1 MTTLLTT
8 LMTTLLKPNNY
19 TEALEDREIENQVKL
34 DFQERCVSW
43 LKTLCAFANT
53 NGGVMNVGVSDN
65 LVKVGFPLQ
74 EIDRIKRSV
83 ESICRNHTKP
93 ILKYVFEVEPVDR
106 NSKNYILKIVVLKRK
121 GVATW
126 LVSNDTSPQL
136 YVRRDG

>member
-19 TEALEDREIENQVKL
+19 TGTLENREIENQVKL

-74 EIDRIKRSV
+74 EIDRIQRSV

-93 ILKYVFEVEPVDR
+93 ILKCVFEVEPVDR
-106 NSKNYILKIVVLKRK
+106 NSKTTFLKL
-121 GVATW
+121 
-126 LVSNDTSPQL
+126 LS
-136 YVRRDG
+136 